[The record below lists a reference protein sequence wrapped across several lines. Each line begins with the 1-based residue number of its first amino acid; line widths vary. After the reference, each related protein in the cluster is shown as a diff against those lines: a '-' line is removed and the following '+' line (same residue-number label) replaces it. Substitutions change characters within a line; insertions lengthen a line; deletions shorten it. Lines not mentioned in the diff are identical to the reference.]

1 MKRRRWR
8 KPSKDVPEKEE
19 EEKGG
24 SGGEFI
30 GEAEKE
36 QGETEEQNRGKRRR
50 KTQLGGGDRGG
61 GPKLNRML
69 KDDNGIL
76 IESNMCHQC
85 QRNDRGKVIRCTMCK
100 TKRYCLPCIHT
111 WYPGVQ
117 KEAFAESCPVCRK
130 NCNCKA
136 CLRMEMPI
144 KHKEKLELEFSA
156 EEKMEYSKY
165 ILQLL
170 LPFLKQFNEEQM
182 MEKRIE
188 AKLKDLPVLE
198 IKVERANHQ
207 MHEKIYCDNCKT
219 SIVDFHR
226 SCPNCAYELCLRCC
240 QELRDGCLQGS
251 DEGNIVEFIDP
262 GPDYLHGVE
271 TCPVMGSTKSGMCAR
286 QSRTK
291 IDICNAEIENASVD
305 DLDLVSQWKS
315 NKDGSI
321 PCPPSELGGCS
332 KGFLELKCLISEN
345 EAPEL
350 LVRAEKMKKE
360 LKLEDVP
367 AISKKW
373 CSCLQFADGPNV
385 SCGNLRKAAS
395 RQDSWDNFLYCPKA
409 VELQPEDQKHF
420 QWHWMN
426 GEPVIVRNVLDTTLG
441 LSWEPMVMWRAF
453 RQIKNVNHPV
463 LLDVKAISC
472 LDWCEVDINVHQFF
486 RGYSM
491 GTFDSYGWP
500 RILKS
505 KDWPPSS
512 LFEEQ
517 LPRHNAEFIN
527 CLPFKVYTHPHG
539 GYLNLAGK
547 LPKNFLK
554 PDVGPKTYIAY
565 GFAEELGRGDSVT
578 KLHSHMSDVVNL
590 LTHTK
595 AVDLQPKELLKIE
608 KLKQKHAA
616 QEERELCRD
625 GKTSTMRDEAE
636 GRIFRSYCSRFRRMM
651 GIDGLKLHPETRELK
666 LFDQVVGGSQIT
678 LEKGGMENGDN
689 TDNGEVNHKTR
700 PINTS
705 ASGNDVKEG
714 DIRMRGRSKGKNNKA
729 ENVERN
735 NLIDAANVD
744 QENQNSPI
752 SLEVQRSRDIE
763 LEFVDVQSTVES
775 DETSRGG
782 KLDEWKREEIVEVLR
797 NNVADV
803 DSGALWDIFRR
814 QDVPKLEQYLM
825 KHFKEFR
832 HVCCRPLEQVVHP
845 IHDQTIYLTMEHKR
859 KLKEEYG
866 IEPWTFI
873 QKLGDAVY
881 VPAGCPHQVRN
892 LKSCI
897 KVALDFVSPENV
909 SECFRMTEEFRVLP
923 QNHRVK
929 EDKLECL
936 TACGVPF
943 GTGQENDIL
952 RNEASRP

>member
-1 MKRRRWR
+1 MHEEEKKKSMKRRRWR

-24 SGGEFI
+24 SGGEFM
-30 GEAEKE
+30 GEAEKD

-50 KTQLGGGDRGG
+50 KTQRGGGGGGEGDRGG
-61 GPKLNRML
+61 GPKPNRML

-85 QRNDRGKVIRCTMCK
+85 QRNDRGEVIRCTMCK
-100 TKRYCLPCIHT
+100 TKRYCLPCIHS
-111 WYPGVQ
+111 WYPGVL

-156 EEKMEYSKY
+156 VEKMEYSKY

-170 LPFLKQFNEEQM
+170 LPFLKQVNEEQM

-188 AKLKDLPVLE
+188 AKLKGVLILFAEALRFCSPYLPVLE
-198 IKVERANHQ
+198 IKVERANCQ
-207 MHEKIYCDNCKT
+207 MNERIYCDNCKT

-226 SCPNCAYELCLRCC
+226 SCPNCAFELCLRCC

-251 DEGNIVEFIDP
+251 DEGNTVEFIDP

-291 IDICNAEIENASVD
+291 IDTGMICNAEIENASVD
-305 DLDLVSQWKS
+305 DLALVSQWKS
-315 NKDGSI
+315 NKD
-321 PCPPSELGGCS
+321 
-332 KGFLELKCLISEN
+332 
-345 EAPEL
+345 
-350 LVRAEKMKKE
+350 
-360 LKLEDVP
+360 
-367 AISKKW
+367 
-373 CSCLQFADGPNV
+373 DGPNV

-395 RQDSWDNFLYCPKA
+395 RQDSRDNFLYCPKA

-463 LLDVKAISC
+463 LLDVNAISC
-472 LDWCEVDINVHQFF
+472 LDWCEVDISVHQFF

-491 GTFDSYGWP
+491 ATFDSYGWP

-554 PDVGPKTYIAY
+554 PDMGPKTYIAY

-636 GRIFRSYCSRFRRMM
+636 
-651 GIDGLKLHPETRELK
+651 
-666 LFDQVVGGSQIT
+666 
-678 LEKGGMENGDN
+678 KGGMENGDN
-689 TDNGEVNHKTR
+689 ADNGEVNRKTR

-714 DIRMRGRSKGKNNKA
+714 DIRKRGRSKGKNNKA

-735 NLIDAANVD
+735 NLIDAENVD

-752 SLEVQRSRDIE
+752 SLEVQRSRDTE

-859 KLKEEYG
+859 KLKEEYS

-909 SECFRMTEEFRVLP
+909 GEGFRMTEEFRVLP
-923 QNHRVK
+923 QNHRAK

-936 TACGVPF
+936 TACGF
-943 GTGQENDIL
+943 LSGQVKKMTYYAMREAVLDLEN
-952 RNEASRP
+952 S